1 MDEILTLYNFG
12 ETKTQEKWKYV
23 TSHTARRTFATNLYL
38 NGVDLYTISQLCGH
52 SSVEV
57 TKTYICCN
65 PNIDDKVMQYFN
77 LFT

>member
-1 MDEILTLYNFG
+1 MKKNLLWLLAILMLASCSKEKKQSDFKQKVVFTYQIATEI
-12 ETKTQEKWKYV
+12 
-23 TSHTARRTFATNLYL
+23 
-38 NGVDLYTISQLCGH
+38 TISQLCGH